1 MSKGQKLAVVIP
13 VFNEEENLP
22 ELKRRLSA
30 VLDAAGLD
38 YEVILVDDGSKDRTF
53 EVAREF
59 NRSDGRWK
67 ALSLSR
73 NFGHGPA
80 CTSGLDHVDADAV
93 VFLDADLQDPPE
105 LIPEFIKK
113 WRAGYSVVF
122 GARTAR
128 SEGWLRQ
135 AVTGVFYRLLNGLST
150 TPLPL
155 DAGIFS
161 LLDKKAYQSL
171 RALPER
177 HRYLTGLRSWVGF
190 PQISVSYERQ
200 PRHASQPKQS
210 LVKLVALAFD
220 AIFGFSSAPLRLATI
235 VGMLMGAGSFL
246 LSLKVLYEKFF
257 TDKPIIG
264 WTSTIVV
271 MTWTGGAILFTLG
284 IIGEY
289 IGRIYDEIKQRPIYL
304 IKEKVGV
311 GEPAS
316 ALAAV
321 DRRG

>member
-1 MSKGQKLAVVIP
+1 MTKGQKIGVIVP

-22 ELKRRLSA
+22 ELKRRLT
-30 VLDAAGLD
+30 AALESTKLD
-38 YEVILVDDGSKDRTF
+38 YEVILVDDGSRDRTL
-53 EVAREF
+53 ELM
-59 NRSDGRWK
+59 RSFSKDDARWK

-73 NFGHGPA
+73 NFGHGAA
-80 CTSGLDHVDADAV
+80 CTSGLDHVDADAI

-105 LIPEFIKK
+105 LIGEFIKK
-113 WRAGYSVVF
+113 WRAGYAVVF
-122 GARTAR
+122 GARTGR
-128 SEGWLRQ
+128 PESWLRQ
-135 AVTGVFYRLLNGLST
+135 TVTEVFYRLLNGLSA

-161 LLDKKAYQSL
+161 LLDRTAYESL
-171 RALPER
+171 RKLPER
-177 HRYLTGLRSWVGF
+177 HRYLTGLRAWVGYS
-190 PQISVSYERQ
+190 QTSVPYERQ
-200 PRHASQPKQS
+200 SRHASQPKQS
-210 LVKLVALAFD
+210 LAKLMSLGFD
-220 AIFGFSSAPLRLATI
+220 AVFCFSSAPLRLATLI
-235 VGMLMGAGSFL
+235 GMAMAAGSFL

-304 IKEKVGV
+304 VKEKIG
-311 GEPAS
+311 
-316 ALAAV
+316 L
-321 DRRG
+321 